1 MVVMFVIALV
11 VLVSVWAI
19 IVPVFLL
26 MVVLVEAVELGFT
39 ILVIIVEE
47 MISEE

>member
-1 MVVMFVIALV
+1 MVVMFVSALV

-47 MISEE
+47 MIFEE

>member
-1 MVVMFVIALV
+1 MVVMFVSALV

-19 IVPVFLL
+19 IVLVFLL
-26 MVVLVEAVELGFT
+26 MVVLVEAVELGCT

-47 MISEE
+47 MIAEE